1 MYCTSQDSRT
11 LGLSIV
17 TPLTP
22 GKPGWGGGYQVG
34 KSIFPGFFFGRPK
47 KKTQGKKTQA
57 LKKLKQILQKT
68 QEIFQK
74 LSNPPTPF

>member
-1 MYCTSQDSRT
+1 MQA
-11 LGLSIV
+11 
-17 TPLTP
+17 
-22 GKPGWGGGYQVG
+22 
-34 KSIFPGFFFGRPK
+34 FFFGRPK

-74 LSNPPTPF
+74 LSNPPTPS